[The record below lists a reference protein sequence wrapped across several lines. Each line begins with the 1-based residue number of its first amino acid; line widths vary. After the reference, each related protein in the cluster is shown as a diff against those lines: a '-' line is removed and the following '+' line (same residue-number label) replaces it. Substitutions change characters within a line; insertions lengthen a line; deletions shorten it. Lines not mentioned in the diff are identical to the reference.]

1 VGWNVEIRVVK
12 VRNRSSFSSTNYHNH
27 LLFLEPCSQ
36 SDWLELTVS
45 VKFVWLSSSNTVEFS
60 CGDLSDCFQVSWVI
74 MGYWTDTSALSL
86 TSSLRTV
93 TCQIFIEVQR
103 LWESYPITNCS
114 FSSIGPPCGTSCD
127 PNPCRNGGECEESS
141 ESAAGYACA
150 CLEGFTG
157 LRCDT
162 PVNINCLSYECQ
174 RETACSLGEHVRTLF
189 LCPKWHAK

>member
-1 VGWNVEIRVVK
+1 MKCWNQTCWSEEQIK
-12 VRNRSSFSSTNYHNH
+12 F
-27 LLFLEPCSQ
+27 FLNKLSQ
-36 SDWLELTVS
+36 SFALFGAMLSIGLTWTNS
-45 VKFVWLSSSNTVEFS
+45 VREVCMAVTKTIEFS
-60 CGDLSDCFQVSWVI
+60 YGDLSDCFQVSWVI
-74 MGYWTDTSALSL
+74 MGCWTDTSALSL
-86 TSSLRTV
+86 TSSLRAV
-93 TCQIFIEVQR
+93 TCQIFIEVQS

-114 FSSIGPPCGTSCD
+114 FSSIGPPCGTCCD

-174 RETACSLGEHVRTLF
+174 REKACSLGEHVRTLF
-189 LCPKWHAK
+189 LRPKCHSK